1 MRREKQIIKE
11 AERLIDPYE
20 MFIDWEYERGLKE
33 GFVKGAKWADDTMI
47 DKACE
52 WLENVNTDDYMDSGI
67 FQMHDM
73 IMDFKKAMTR

>member
-11 AERLIDPYE
+11 AESLIDPYE

-52 WLENVNTDDYMDSGI
+52 WLEDKLRMYAGCSDTADLVDS
-67 FQMHDM
+67 FR
-73 IMDFKKAMTR
+73 KAMEE